1 MMLAAGKEDAM
12 PNALT
17 NPLETP
23 TRCPD
28 CEGQC
33 SMGDCHCDP
42 EHDDFCDSDCL
53 GNVCVACGEVLA

>member
-1 MMLAAGKEDAM
+1 M
-12 PNALT
+12 PTTLT
-17 NPLETP
+17 DPQETLI
-23 TRCPD
+23 RCPD
-28 CEGQC
+28 CVGQC